1 MYSTRR
7 SASYAGRGKK
17 VRRRARSARLAL
29 MKKRLAT
36 ILCLAALG
44 LSLGGCTKCG
54 WIWNDS
60 PRSCRA
66 DAPQ

>member
-1 MYSTRR
+1 MT
-7 SASYAGRGKK
+7 GRGKK
-17 VRRRARSARLAL
+17 VRRGALSARLTL

-36 ILCLAALG
+36 ILCLGLLG

-60 PRSCRA
+60 PHACRA
-66 DAPQ
+66 DAPK